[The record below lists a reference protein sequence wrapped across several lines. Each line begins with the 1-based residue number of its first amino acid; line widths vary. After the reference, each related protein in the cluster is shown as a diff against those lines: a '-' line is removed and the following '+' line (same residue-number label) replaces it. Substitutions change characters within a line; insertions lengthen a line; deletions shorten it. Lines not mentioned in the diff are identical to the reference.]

1 MSAVTKIKPVTD
13 DHQGEIA
20 AAAPPARGRRM
31 GRIALMLIVPL
42 ALAIGGGWMW
52 LSGGR
57 YQETDNA
64 YLHQARVV
72 IASDLSGRVTEVDIA
87 DNEAV
92 HAGDVLFRI
101 DPEPLRLA
109 VSEADAAISGARL
122 QVEQMKAAF
131 QQSLAQEEVARDEVD
146 YLTKELERQR
156 ALADRGVT
164 TTATLDSAAH
174 DLRKSEEQ
182 LIALERATANTR
194 AALGGNPAAPTD
206 AHPSVR
212 AAMATRDRAAYNL
225 DLATVKAPA
234 DGVIYQASSF
244 REGQFVRAGEA
255 LFSLVE
261 AGDAWIDANFKE
273 TQLTHLAVDQPAEVE
288 FDIHPG
294 RRFPATVAAIGA
306 GTGAEFSLLPAQNAT
321 GNWVKVTQRVPVRLR
336 LDGPLPEGVDLVSGA
351 SALVSVDTGITRTMP
366 GLAALAAAAD

>member
-164 TTATLDSAAH
+164 TTANS
-174 DLRKSEEQ
+174 
-182 LIALERATANTR
+182 
-194 AALGGNPAAPTD
+194 
-206 AHPSVR
+206 
-212 AAMATRDRAAYNL
+212 
-225 DLATVKAPA
+225 
-234 DGVIYQASSF
+234 
-244 REGQFVRAGEA
+244 
-255 LFSLVE
+255 
-261 AGDAWIDANFKE
+261 
-273 TQLTHLAVDQPAEVE
+273 
-288 FDIHPG
+288 
-294 RRFPATVAAIGA
+294 
-306 GTGAEFSLLPAQNAT
+306 
-321 GNWVKVTQRVPVRLR
+321 
-336 LDGPLPEGVDLVSGA
+336 
-351 SALVSVDTGITRTMP
+351 
-366 GLAALAAAAD
+366 